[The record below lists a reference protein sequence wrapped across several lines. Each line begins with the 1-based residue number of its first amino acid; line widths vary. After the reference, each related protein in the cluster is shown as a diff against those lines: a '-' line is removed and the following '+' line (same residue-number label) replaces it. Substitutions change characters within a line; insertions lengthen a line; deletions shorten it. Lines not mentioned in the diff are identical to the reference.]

1 MTPATCPN
9 CGTDVPRKARACPEC
24 GACEKTGWSEAADYD
39 GLDLP
44 DESFNYDDFV
54 KREFEDE
61 GRPAG
66 SNSKSKRLWIAL
78 VALVLVIIL
87 LGRFL

>member
-1 MTPATCPN
+1 MTPANCPN
-9 CGTDVPRKARACPEC
+9 CGADVPRKARACPEC
-24 GACEKTGWSEAADYD
+24 GACEKTGWSEAADSD

-44 DESFNYDDFV
+44 EASFDYEDFV

-66 SNSKSKRLWIAL
+66 SNSKGKRLWIGL
-78 VALVLVIIL
+78 VAFILVVIL
-87 LGRFL
+87 MSRWL